1 MTLKRCRL
9 SLWHILWATQA
20 GFEKFN
26 PFLKVKEVESLYGK
40 VRCHPQ
46 ETLWIRHQASS
57 LHLGDKDPLV
67 WRFRPVT
74 SERLIGWL
82 VGWHWVG
89 CRHSDSVWTVD
100 SSGWQLRGSL
110 VSGVYGTGAEREIWS
125 AAWDEIKPNVPQRPQ
140 NHINANWR
148 RAKSARGHD
157 GAQLEA
163 GRIPPRSRNR
173 WEIML
178 LENRT
183 ENSPDS
189 HNVINPSAIQQTLL
203 FSWTWVDLSWKPV
216 ADWKSSNTLL
226 VRSVLPLERTEDAFL
241 F

>member
-9 SLWHILWATQA
+9 SLWQILWATQA

-26 PFLKVKEVESLYGK
+26 PFLTVKEVEFLCAK
-40 VRCHPQ
+40 VGCHPQ
-46 ETLWIRHQASS
+46 ETLGIRHQASS
-57 LHLGDKDPLV
+57 LRLGDKDTLV

-125 AAWDEIKPNVPQRPQ
+125 AAWDEIKQNVPLRPQ
-140 NHINANWR
+140 TTSTQTGGEQSRRGGTTGPNWR
-148 RAKSARGHD
+148 
-157 GAQLEA
+157 
-163 GRIPPRSRNR
+163 
-173 WEIML
+173 
-178 LENRT
+178 
-183 ENSPDS
+183 
-189 HNVINPSAIQQTLL
+189 
-203 FSWTWVDLSWKPV
+203 PV
-216 ADWKSSNTLL
+216 AFLRGAETDGELCFWKIGPKIL
-226 VRSVLPLERTEDAFL
+226 RIRTM
-241 F
+241 